1 MTDDR
6 KPEAKD
12 EVGERVES
20 PVSFDDYE
28 GAWREGRGM
37 SIEEINAYMRWLR
50 GHEDDT
56 PRDEREAR

>member
-37 SIEEINAYMRWLR
+37 SIEEINAYHALAARPR
-50 GHEDDT
+50 GRHS
-56 PRDEREAR
+56 P